1 MPSFSKRGF
10 LSAKLSSFSS
20 KSDKL
25 WQKEVNARIITN
37 PIRNPRTILFNY
49 DLRPSSLQVVESF
62 NSSHIRLDFVFFP
75 FIYRTVGKMD
85 NIPNIG
91 K

>member
-20 KSDKL
+20 KSDIDKL

-37 PIRNPRTILFNY
+37 PIRNPRSILFNY

-62 NSSHIRLDFVFFP
+62 NSSHIRFDFVFFP
-75 FIYRTVGKMD
+75 IYISYCRQNG
-85 NIPNIG
+85 
-91 K
+91 